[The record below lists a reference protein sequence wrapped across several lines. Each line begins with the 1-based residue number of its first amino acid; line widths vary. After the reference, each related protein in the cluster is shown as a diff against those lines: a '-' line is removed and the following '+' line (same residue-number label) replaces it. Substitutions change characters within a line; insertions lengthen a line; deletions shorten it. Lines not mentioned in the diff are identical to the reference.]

1 MRCVLLCNNKKKEE
15 LRKNLLLLLHIYS
28 VLYFMLYTF
37 TAIIDDNAI
46 LLGLNLGDK
55 GLIH

>member
-1 MRCVLLCNNKKKEE
+1 MYYYVIIKKK
-15 LRKNLLLLLHIYS
+15 KNCEKICLLLLHIYS

-46 LLGLNLGDK
+46 LLDLNFRR
-55 GLIH
+55 